1 MRQLISHNSYV
12 SLQFISEKT
21 AITSRTLRR
30 DIADINE
37 KLADL
42 GINISGKSGRGITIK
57 FSDAQAEIAARRIFS
72 TEIDDFSSNFR
83 MLKIASDLLML
94 SPKSSSI
101 SELADKYFISRASIV
116 NDLKTLEVWLHQFN
130 LTLLKSRVGTSI
142 KGSDQNIRMAMKA
155 LVLKSIYNRQD
166 MMESRLDES
175 TLQELSEKF
184 GQQAVHFTLQLINFI
199 EQQLHYTISDP
210 YYINLFTHI
219 LVLIHRSHSPMPR
232 TDARAVT
239 MSRVSDHHAW
249 QVSLAVVERIETAC
263 NTVLVAEESHS
274 IYQYLVSSGKAGG
287 EVPLQDKSLISER
300 ETRFAQELIRRVAQ
314 RINIEI
320 TTDQNLQAS
329 LSSHIKPMLN
339 RLRYRIRIKNPLLH
353 DIQTELGTVFAA
365 VKAVINQLT
374 QEYSLDEISDDE
386 VAYLTVHI
394 QAAIENSIKV
404 KRVLLVCSSGLGT
417 SQLLYGRIIRAF
429 PDWKIIDI
437 VPGKNIADS
446 LKRHECDVVISTIRL
461 EPLEKP
467 VVYVSALFSAKDIA
481 RVTECLV
488 SDSIN

>member
-1 MRQLISHNSYV
+1 MMMKALTERQLTIMRQLISHNSYV
-12 SLQFISEKT
+12 SLQFISDKT

-72 TEIDDFSSNFR
+72 TEIDDFNSNFR

-287 EVPLQDKSLISER
+287 EVPQHDDALISER
-300 ETRFAQELIRRVAQ
+300 ETRFAQALISRVAQ

-467 VVYVSALFSAKDIA
+467 V
-481 RVTECLV
+481 
-488 SDSIN
+488 